1 MGIVEQASTRGNRT
15 MRKPH
20 IKTDLPGPKA
30 RELLARD
37 ALVVSPS
44 YPRDYPFVMSH
55 GKGAQVWDVDGNR
68 FLDFA
73 AGIAVCSTGHSHPV
87 VVQAIKDAA
96 ERFLHISSDYWHEG
110 QVRLAERIN
119 QLSPIKGPVMS
130 FFAQSGTESV
140 EAALK
145 LARYVTGRG
154 RFLGFLGGFH
164 GRTMGSL
171 SFTSSKYTQQKGF
184 FPSMPGVTHV
194 PYPNNY
200 RPLFAGADQ
209 GQAVLRYIEEELF
222 LHSVPAGEVAAILVE
237 PIQGE
242 GGYLLPPDGFLA
254 GLRAMCDRHGIL
266 LIFDEVQSGVGRTGK
281 MFAAQHWDV
290 EPDIMTLAKG
300 LGSGL
305 PIGMAVARRSIMQ
318 KWTRGAHGNTFGGNP
333 VCCAAALATLDL
345 VEQQY
350 CANAA
355 KVGEYFMKKL
365 HGFAAKYPIV
375 GEVRGKGLMIGMELV
390 TDRTNKIPAKKICDA
405 LITRAYHNG
414 LILLAC
420 GQSTVRF
427 MPPLL
432 ITEADVDEALE
443 LLSHSL
449 DEVLASEHPAAS
461 RGVAA
466 G

>member
-1 MGIVEQASTRGNRT
+1 MHGQ
-15 MRKPH
+15 MKKPN

-30 RELLARD
+30 RALLARD

-55 GKGAQVWDVDGNR
+55 GKGAEVWDVDGNR

-73 AGIAVCSTGHSHPV
+73 AGIAVCSTGHSHPA
-87 VVQAIKDAA
+87 VVQAVKDAA
-96 ERFLHISSDYWHEG
+96 DNFLHISSDYWHEG
-110 QVRLAERIN
+110 QVRLAERLN
-119 QLSPIKGPVMS
+119 ELSPMKEPVMS

-145 LARYVTGRG
+145 LARHTTGRG
-154 RFLGFLGGFH
+154 RFIGFLGGFH

-200 RPLFAGADQ
+200 RPLFAGFDQ
-209 GQAVLRYIEEELF
+209 GRAVLRYIEDVLF
-222 LHSVPAGEVAAILVE
+222 VHNVPPSEVAAILIE

-242 GGYLLPPDGFLA
+242 GGYLVPPDGFLA
-254 GLRAMCDRHGIL
+254 GLRELCDRHGIL
-266 LIFDEVQSGVGRTGK
+266 LIFDEVQSGIGRTGK

-290 EPDIMTLAKG
+290 APDIMTLAKG
-300 LGSGL
+300 LGSGM
-305 PIGMAVARRSIMQ
+305 PIGMVVAKRSVMQ

-333 VCCAAALATLDL
+333 LCCAAALATLDL
-345 VEQQY
+345 VEREY
-350 CANAA
+350 LANAA
-355 KVGEYFMKKL
+355 KVGRYFVEQL
-365 HGFAAKYPIV
+365 HAFAEKFNVV

-390 TDRTNKIPAKKICDA
+390 IDRTSKTPAKKLCDA

-414 LILLAC
+414 LILLSC

-427 MPPLL
+427 MPPLV
-432 ITEADVDEALE
+432 IDESDVDEALA
-443 LLSHSL
+443 LLDQSL
-449 DEVLASEHPAAS
+449 AEVLADGPIH
-461 RGVAA
+461 
-466 G
+466 

>member
-1 MGIVEQASTRGNRT
+1 MRLEDRALASAVPGSTVK
-15 MRKPH
+15 KPY

-37 ALVVSPS
+37 AMVVSPS

-73 AGIAVCSTGHSHPV
+73 AGIAVCSTGHSHPAV
-87 VVQAIKDAA
+87 VRAITEAA
-96 ERFLHISSDYWHEG
+96 QRFIHISSDYWHEG
-110 QVRLAERIN
+110 QVRLAERMN
-119 QLSPIKGPVMS
+119 ELAPFAGPAMS

-154 RFLGFLGGFH
+154 RFIGFLGGFH

-184 FPSMPGVTHV
+184 FPTMPGVTHV
-194 PYPNNY
+194 PFPNNY

-209 GQAVLRYIEEELF
+209 GHAVLRYIEEELF
-222 LHSVPAGEVAAILVE
+222 VHNVPAGEVAGILIE

-242 GGYLLPPDGFLA
+242 GGYLVPPDGFLE
-254 GLRAMCDRHGIL
+254 GLRKLCDRHALL

-281 MFAAQHWDV
+281 MFASEHWGV

-305 PIGMAVARRSIMQ
+305 PIGMVVAKRSIMQ

-333 VCCAAALATLDL
+333 LCCAAALATLDL
-345 VEQQY
+345 VEHGY

-355 KVGEYFMKKL
+355 RVGEYFMKKL
-365 HGFAAKYPIV
+365 RALAGKYPII

-390 TDRTNKIPAKKICDA
+390 TDPVEKAPAKKICDA
-405 LITRAYHNG
+405 LITRAFHNG

-427 MPPLL
+427 MPPLM
-432 ITEADVDEALE
+432 IGESDVDEAVE
-443 LLSHSL
+443 LLDLSL
-449 DEVLASEHPAAS
+449 GAVLAGEQVD

-466 G
+466 V

>member
-1 MGIVEQASTRGNRT
+1 MKKA
-15 MRKPH
+15 H
-20 IKTDLPGPKA
+20 IKTELPGPKA

-37 ALVVSPS
+37 ALVDSPS

-73 AGIAVCSTGHSHPV
+73 AGIAVCSTGHSHPA

-96 ERFLHISSDYWHEG
+96 DRFIHISSDYWHEG
-110 QVRLAERIN
+110 QVRLAERMDE
-119 QLSPIKGPVMS
+119 LSPMKVPVMS

-154 RFLGFLGGFH
+154 RFIGFLGGFH

-171 SFTSSKYTQQKGF
+171 AFTSSKYTQQKGF
-184 FPSMPGVTHV
+184 FPTMAGVTHV

-200 RPLFAGADQ
+200 RPLFAGSDQ
-209 GQAVLRYIEEELF
+209 GRAVLSFIEEVLF
-222 LHSVPAGEVAAILVE
+222 VDNVPAGEVAGILVE

-242 GGYLLPPDGFLA
+242 GGYLVPPDGFLC
-254 GLRAMCDRHGIL
+254 GLRQLCDRHGIL
-266 LIFDEVQSGVGRTGK
+266 LIFDEVQSGIGRTGK
-281 MFAAQHWDV
+281 MFAAEHWDV

-300 LGSGL
+300 LGSGM
-305 PIGMAVARRSIMQ
+305 PIGMMVAKRSIMQ
-318 KWTRGAHGNTFGGNP
+318 KWSRGAHGNTYGGNP
-333 VCCAAALATLDL
+333 LCCAAALATLDL
-345 VEQQY
+345 VEREY

-355 KVGEYFMKKL
+355 KVGDYFMKKL
-365 HGFAAKYPIV
+365 RALADRYPVI

-390 TDRTNKIPAKKICDA
+390 TDKISKIPAKKLCDA
-405 LITRAYHNG
+405 LITRAFHHG

-432 ITEADVDEALE
+432 IQTADVDEAVA
-443 LLSHSL
+443 LLTAAL
-449 DEVLASEHPAAS
+449 DEVLASEHPPLS
-461 RGVAA
+461 RGVVA